1 MMKLRGNR
9 AAELPSM
16 AARRGIGSL
25 EFVREAGMIAGL
37 ALVLI
42 QAYSAWSDHQFTGAP
57 NAEQAAEADNHSQP
71 IYRVFAT
78 PTEDCWVLQTNLK
91 AIRRNTESGKEV
103 ERLDFPG
110 LGMTALSF
118 DRQGE
123 RAIAI
128 SFQQELLVFGRET
141 VDSLGAFPPEQVVLD
156 VAMAPT
162 GDWAS
167 SLHLKGLVRIHS
179 TRDLKTVRQFKTI
192 AQPVVHAFS
201 PDGERLALGGEN
213 GDVGLFHRDGRLI
226 FAARA
231 MSCSRVGTIA
241 WSPDGRQLAFGD
253 GEGRVELFNAT
264 TGVRLAS
271 RQAVD
276 LMVPA
281 IAFSSDGKRLAVGSF
296 DKNIHILDAENLVEV
311 DRLEGHR
318 SLVRCL
324 TVLPSGD
331 LVSGGLDGKT
341 IRWRRAEWAAPV
353 REIVQTVSL

>member
-9 AAELPSM
+9 AAELPNM

-42 QAYSAWSDHQFTGAP
+42 QVYSVWSNQQFTGAP
-57 NAEQAAEADNHSQP
+57 NAEHAAEADNNSQP
-71 IYRVFAT
+71 IYRIFAT

-91 AIRRNTESGKEV
+91 AVRRNSESGKEV
-103 ERLDFPG
+103 DRLDFPG

-118 DRQGE
+118 DRKGE
-123 RAIAI
+123 QAIAI
-128 SFQQELLVFGRET
+128 SFQQELLLFGRET
-141 VDSLGAFPPEQVVLD
+141 VDSLGVFTPEQLALD

-179 TRDLKTVRQFKTI
+179 TRDLKTARQFKTVPH
-192 AQPVVHAFS
+192 AVVHTFS
-201 PDGERLALGGEN
+201 PDGERLAFGGEN

-231 MSCSRVGTIA
+231 MSGSRVGTLA
-241 WSPDGRQLAFGD
+241 WSPDGRQLAIGD
-253 GEGRVELFNAT
+253 SEGFVELFNAT

-271 RQAVD
+271 RQAVK

-281 IAFSSDGKRLAVGSF
+281 IVFSPDGKRLAVGSF
-296 DKNIHILDAENLVEV
+296 DKNIHILNAENLVEV

-331 LVSGGLDGKT
+331 LVSGGLDGRT
-341 IRWRRAEWAAPV
+341 IRWPRAEWAEPV
-353 REIVQTVSL
+353 REIFQTVSL

>member
-9 AAELPSM
+9 AADRAKL
-16 AARRGIGSL
+16 ATRRGIGSL

-42 QAYSAWSDHQFTGAP
+42 QAYSAWSDQQFAAAP
-57 NAEQAAEADNHSQP
+57 NAEQAAEADNNSQP

-91 AIRRNTESGKEV
+91 AIRRNTETGKEV

-118 DRQGE
+118 DRKGE

-128 SFQQELLVFGRET
+128 SFQQELLVFGHET
-141 VDSLGAFPPEQVVLD
+141 VESLGHFNPEQLVLD
-156 VAMAPT
+156 VTITPG

-167 SLHLKGLVRIHS
+167 SLHSKGLVFIHS
-179 TRDLKTVRQFKTI
+179 IRDMKTVRQFRTFS
-192 AQPVVHAFS
+192 HAVAHVFS
-201 PDGERLALGGEN
+201 PDGERLAVGGEN
-213 GDVGLFHRDGRLI
+213 GDVGVFQRDGRLI
-226 FAARA
+226 AKSMATSR
-231 MSCSRVGTIA
+231 SRVGTLA
-241 WSPDGRQLAFGD
+241 WSPDGRLLATGD
-253 GEGRVELFNAT
+253 SEGFVELFDAT

-271 RQAVD
+271 RQAID

-281 IAFSSDGKRLAVGSF
+281 IVFSPDGKRLAVGSF
-296 DKNIHILDAENLVEV
+296 DKNIHILDTEDLVEV

-318 SLVRCL
+318 ALVRCL

-331 LVSGGLDGKT
+331 LVSGGLDGRT
-341 IRWRRAEWAAPV
+341 IRWPRGEWAEPI
-353 REIVQTVSL
+353 RDLIQTVSL